1 LKRKTGIFVSDE
13 GFFEPHSHS
22 YEAIKR
28 QNMGQKDHF
37 AAN

>member
-1 LKRKTGIFVSDE
+1 LKRKIGFFVSDE

-22 YEAIKR
+22 YGVIKK
-28 QNMGQKDHF
+28 QNMGQKGHF